1 MKKIIKL
8 FVVAS
13 LLSITMASTA
23 HAGVWK
29 QDSHGWWWQD
39 GDKSYPSS
47 AWKWID
53 SDGDGMAECYYFDEN
68 GYLLTGATAPDG
80 STVNESGAWTDQG
93 IVRQRAA
100 TPAAAKTI
108 KKKGM
113 ELYQEA
119 DQKSSGLPG
128 LDITADIQMNL
139 SYDWLNIPVSM
150 NMQLKYHDLNTPNM
164 EFLSQTSMD
173 MLGIRRSETSF
184 YTNGC
189 YYLDAGM
196 YDKYKMNIGYVDM
209 TRNITLG
216 GLTGQFGAF
225 LDNVQIADDDAGDK
239 ILMYSSKA
247 EGLETYLTSFYDEI
261 WPTLSDSDYKIDW
274 IDGKAVFSP
283 EGYFSKEAI
292 SIYMTITEE
301 GETMGMLMNMNLDY
315 NNPGKAISI
324 EFPSTEGFEEVI
336 Y

>member
-23 HAGVWK
+23 QAGVWK

-53 SDGDGMAECYYFDEN
+53 SDVDGMAECYYFDEN

-196 YDKYKMNIGYVDM
+196 YDKYKMNIGYADM

-261 WPTLSDSDYKIDW
+261 WPTLSNSDYKIDW